1 MTPFQATCVTH
12 QLNNIAIISHSL
24 SALRSEGMWN
34 FSQSLSLLILCRSG
48 WTTSQNKLFNRVY
61 KVLISSRLARLANSG
76 CQGEPVQRRLYAD
89 KCAKRIRSIFSGVFW
104 VSVIQHEYYHDALHY
119 VIYTY
124 LSMLFA
130 VSCINHFNFKL
141 LQMQGLF
148 YFLFF
153 KDEDLLSWLHTTCMT
168 NISATLL
175 SDYLE
180 VLQTLKSKV
189 PLPYT
194 QKYTSALIFIIFA
207 SWSSLF

>member
-1 MTPFQATCVTH
+1 MLFLSPLTCRLVVDMTPFQATCTH
-12 QLNNIAIISHSL
+12 QLNNTAIISHSL

-124 LSMLFA
+124 WSILFA
-130 VSCINHFNFKL
+130 VSRTQGLHKPVFFNFISCINHFNFKL
-141 LQMQGLF
+141 LQM
-148 YFLFF
+148 
-153 KDEDLLSWLHTTCMT
+153 
-168 NISATLL
+168 
-175 SDYLE
+175 
-180 VLQTLKSKV
+180 
-189 PLPYT
+189 
-194 QKYTSALIFIIFA
+194 
-207 SWSSLF
+207 